1 MNLCCILLI
10 CWTIYMKI
18 FTSFALNQFNQ
29 TTIFR
34 SEIDINVK
42 KKHWLPENYPNYRK
56 ISIPV
61 FLSLVSIKIFLQ
73 NNAGKTLN
81 LSYCCDQPFQCTIY
95 EKDQRHLIHGKG
107 SLNTWPNLTKQ
118 IRISNAMV
126 IKVATSELNW
136 WFLLEK
142 ILFPFETF
150 AGKFCE

>member
-42 KKHWLPENYPNYRK
+42 KKHWLPENYLNYRK

-81 LSYCCDQPFQCTIY
+81 YLIVVTSHFNAQFTKKI
-95 EKDQRHLIHGKG
+95 KDISGKG